1 MYKLLILSPK
11 YAILW
16 VSNYFLFFQSGVMIH
31 KAAIKGVKLLK
42 ILLAFDM
49 KTF

>member
-1 MYKLLILSPK
+1 MLSPK

-16 VSNYFLFFQSGVMIH
+16 VPNYFLFFQSGVMIP

-42 ILLAFDM
+42 MLLAFDI